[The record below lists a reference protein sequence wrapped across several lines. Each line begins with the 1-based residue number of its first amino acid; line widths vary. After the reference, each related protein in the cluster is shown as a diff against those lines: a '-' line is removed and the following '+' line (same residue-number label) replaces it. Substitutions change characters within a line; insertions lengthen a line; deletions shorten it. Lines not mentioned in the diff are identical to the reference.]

1 MTLGKRTLLVIFPVI
16 LIIQLVASTTAYL
29 TQRASLL
36 GLEQA
41 RLEQQLSALTSAYLD
56 YEAFNR
62 SVLYSIMDSEALLL
76 FLRESDTDFRND
88 TLGLRIQQSIRSLSN
103 TELTFVSLAVVQP
116 DGRPA
121 YYFESSLS
129 PFASMNASQQR
140 IVSEARRSSASGNT
154 LYVEQANDDPL
165 LMNTDFILPASSS
178 RPLPSQRAEAFAIQ
192 LAVRPE
198 RFLKLKRSLES
209 EYGAPVE
216 IADEPLPAVAGLS
229 AGVSLSRSLHAR
241 LTPAPHYTAER
252 LQTLGL
258 AFIAGGA
265 LICLI
270 SIGLLLWLI
279 RRSITGPI
287 SQLDDQ
293 LTDLLL
299 CKRDA
304 LDEPTDGGEIGRLTV
319 NMKTLHD
326 RNTEALQRIRE
337 ISWEDSLTQVSNRA
351 HFGVL
356 ANTMYEQCMRTH
368 KRLALLFL
376 DLDNFKQV
384 NDQHGHEAG
393 DALLR
398 IFAQRARGV
407 LERHRTDYPQTE
419 TALARLSGD
428 EFAILLLSETGDGGL
443 QQLCDALLGLCR
455 GGFRLE
461 DRLYPVS
468 VSIGTACY
476 PEDADSI
483 TQLLTR
489 ADTAMYQAKAEGK
502 NTAVAFSGELERRN
516 ERIRLIEDQL
526 RELDGDDQL
535 RLVYMPALDR
545 EGAVVSCEVLLR
557 WHSPILGTV
566 SPGEFIPIAERA
578 GLFPKIDS
586 WVIDHALAEYP
597 KLVQLFGEGVL
608 LAINVS
614 SAQLNDDRI
623 CRYLVERAAHHGVEP
638 GRIEIEL
645 TETYAAELCKNTM
658 EVVQA
663 IRRAGFRVAIDD
675 FGVGYTSIQQ
685 LLEYP
690 ADTIKLDMAI
700 ITRLTRPEM
709 QQSLSALIAFCHA
722 QGKRVNAEGVDNME
736 KQSALLQAG
745 CDLFQGYL
753 ISPPRS
759 LAALEDWMAVR
770 NRAHGALRLEPLPP
784 SASPLAN
791 PAAVSS
797 DY

>member
-1 MTLGKRTLLVIFPVI
+1 MTLGKRALLVIFPVI
-16 LIIQLVASTTAYL
+16 LIIQLVAATTAYL
-29 TQRASLL
+29 TQRSSLL

-41 RLEQQLSALTSAYLD
+41 RLEQQLSALKSAYLD

-62 SVLYSIMDSEALLL
+62 SVLYSLIDSEALLM
-76 FLRESDTDFRND
+76 FLRESDTAFRND
-88 TLGLRIQQSIRSLSN
+88 TLGLRFQQSIRSLSN
-103 TELTFVSLAVVQP
+103 TELSFVSFAVVQP
-116 DGRPA
+116 DGEPA

-129 PFASMNASQQR
+129 PFASMNDTQQQ
-140 IVSEARRSSASGNT
+140 IVREAKQSSASRQMI
-154 LYVEQANDDPL
+154 YVEQAEGGPL
-165 LMNTDFILPASSS
+165 LLDTDFILPASSS
-178 RPLPSQRAEAFAIQ
+178 RPLPSQRGEAFAVQ

-198 RFLKLKRSLES
+198 RFIKLKRNLES
-209 EYGAPVE
+209 EYGAAVE
-216 IADEPLPAVAGLS
+216 ITTQQMPVAPGLS
-229 AGVSLSRSLHAR
+229 AQISLSRALHAR
-241 LTPAPHYTAER
+241 LTPAPEYIATR
-252 LQTLGL
+252 LRTLGL
-258 AFIAGGA
+258 AFLAGSA
-265 LICLI
+265 LICLV

-279 RRSITGPI
+279 RRYITGPV
-287 SQLDDQ
+287 SRLDNQ

-299 CKRDA
+299 CKRAA
-304 LDEPTDGGEIGRLTV
+304 LDEPSDGGEIGRLTE

-326 RNTEALQRIRE
+326 RNTAALQRIQE
-337 ISWEDSLTQVSNRA
+337 ISWADSLTQISNRA

-356 ANTMYEQCMRTH
+356 ANAMYEQCIHKR

-384 NDQHGHEAG
+384 NDQHGHDAG
-393 DALLR
+393 DALLQ
-398 IFAQRARGV
+398 IFAQRAQGV
-407 LERHRTDYPQTE
+407 LKRHQADYPQTE
-419 TALARLSGD
+419 AAFARLSGD
-428 EFAILLLSETGDGGL
+428 EFAILLMTDAGYDGLGA
-443 QQLCDALLGLCR
+443 LCQALLALCR
-455 GGFRLE
+455 GGFHLE
-461 DRLYPVS
+461 DRIYPVS

-476 PEDADSI
+476 PADADSI

-489 ADTAMYQAKAEGK
+489 ADTAMYQAKAVGK
-502 NTAVAFSGELERRN
+502 NTAVAFSEELEQRN
-516 ERIRLIEDQL
+516 QRIRLIEEQL

-545 EGAVVSCEVLLR
+545 DGAVVSCEVLLR
-557 WHSPILGTV
+557 WHSPLLGTV

-586 WVIDHALAEYP
+586 WVIDHALADYP
-597 KLVQLFGEGVL
+597 KLAQLFGEGVI

-614 SAQLNDDRI
+614 SAQLVDDRI
-623 CRYLVERAAHHGVEP
+623 CRSLIERAAHHGVAP
-638 GRIEIEL
+638 GLIEIEL
-645 TETYAAELCKNTM
+645 TETYAAELCKDTM

-663 IRRAGFRVAIDD
+663 IRQAGFRVAIDD

-759 LAALEDWMAVR
+759 LSALEDWMAVR
-770 NRAHGALRLEPLPP
+770 NRAQGALRLEQLPQSSAAPLSPLP
-784 SASPLAN
+784 LGT
-791 PAAVSS
+791 
-797 DY
+797 D

>member
-1 MTLGKRTLLVIFPVI
+1 MTLGKRALLVIFPVI

-41 RLEQQLSALTSAYLD
+41 RLEQQLSALKSAYLD

-62 SVLYSIMDSEALLL
+62 SVLYSIIDSEALLH
-76 FLRESDTDFRND
+76 FLRESDTAFRND
-88 TLGLRIQQSIRSLSN
+88 TLGLRLQQSIRSLSN
-103 TELTFVSLAVVQP
+103 TELSFVSFAIVQP
-116 DGRPA
+116 DGQPA

-129 PFASMNASQQR
+129 PFGSMDATQQR
-140 IVSEARRSSASGNT
+140 IVQQARQSASSAT
-154 LYVEQANDDPL
+154 IYLEQADGAPL
-165 LMNTDFILPASSS
+165 LVNTDFVLPASGS
-178 RPLPSQRAEAFAIQ
+178 RPLPSQRGEAFAIQ

-198 RFLKLKRSLES
+198 RFIKLKRALES

-216 IADEPLPAVAGLS
+216 IADQQLPVDVGLS
-229 AGVSLSRSLHAR
+229 AEIPLSRSLHAR
-241 LTPAPHYTAER
+241 LTPAPDYTAER
-252 LQTLGL
+252 LQKLGL
-258 AFIAGGA
+258 AFLAGGS
-265 LICLI
+265 LIGLL

-279 RRSITGPI
+279 RRYITTPI

-299 CKRDA
+299 CKRAA
-304 LDEPTDGGEIGRLTV
+304 LDEPSDGGEIGRLTV

-326 RNTEALQRIRE
+326 RSTAALQRIQE
-337 ISWEDSLTQVSNRA
+337 ISWTDSLTQISNRA
-351 HFGVL
+351 HFGML
-356 ANTMYEQCMRTH
+356 ANAMYEQCLQED
-368 KRLALLFL
+368 KRLSLLFI

-384 NDQHGHEAG
+384 NDRHGHDAG

-398 IFAQRARGV
+398 LFAQRAQTL
-407 LERHRTDYPQTE
+407 LERHRQQHPHTYS
-419 TALARLSGD
+419 AFARLSGD
-428 EFAILLLSETGDGGL
+428 EFAILLLSDAEPGL
-443 QQLCDALLGLCR
+443 DALCDALLGLCR

-461 DRLYPVS
+461 ERTYPVS
-468 VSIGTACY
+468 LSIGTACY
-476 PEDADSI
+476 PDDADSI

-502 NTAVAFSGELERRN
+502 CMAVAFSNELEQRN
-516 ERIRLIEDQL
+516 ERNRLIEDQL
-526 RELDGDDQL
+526 RALDGDDQL
-535 RLVYMPALDR
+535 RLVYMPALNRD
-545 EGAVVSCEVLLR
+545 GAVVSCEVLLR
-557 WHSPILGTV
+557 WHSPVLGTV
-566 SPGEFIPIAERA
+566 SPAEFIPIAERA

-597 KLVQLFGEGVL
+597 QLVRLFGEQVI

-614 SAQLNDDRI
+614 SAQLADDRI
-623 CRYLVERAAHHGVEP
+623 CRYLAERAAHHGVAP

-645 TETYAAELCKNTM
+645 TETYAAELNKDTM
-658 EVVQA
+658 AVVQA

-700 ITRLTRPEM
+700 ITRLTRPDM
-709 QQSLSALIAFCHA
+709 QHSLSALVAFCHA
-722 QGKRVNAEGVDNME
+722 QGKRVNAEGVDDME

-753 ISPPRS
+753 ISPPRA
-759 LAALEDWMAVR
+759 LPALEDWMAVR
-770 NRAHGALRLEPLPP
+770 NRAQGALRLEQLAPRVVAQPL
-784 SASPLAN
+784 
-791 PAAVSS
+791 
-797 DY
+797 

>member
-1 MTLGKRTLLVIFPVI
+1 MTLGKRALLVIFPVI

-41 RLEQQLSALTSAYLD
+41 RLDQQLLALKSAYLD

-62 SVLYSIMDSEALLL
+62 SVLYSLIDSEALLL
-76 FLRESDTDFRND
+76 FLRESDTAFRND
-88 TLGLRIQQSIRSLSN
+88 TLGLRIQQSIRLLSN
-103 TELTFVSLAVVQP
+103 TEISFVSFAVVQP
-116 DGRPA
+116 DGEPA
-121 YYFESSLS
+121 YYFESSLA
-129 PFASMNASQQR
+129 PFASMNATQQQ
-140 IVSEARRSSASGNT
+140 IVRDAKLSPTSSKT
-154 LYVEQANDDPL
+154 IYVEQAEGGPL
-165 LMNTDFILPASSS
+165 LLDTDFILPASSS
-178 RPLPSQRAEAFAIQ
+178 RPLPSQRGEAFAVQ

-198 RFLKLKRSLES
+198 RFIKLKRSLES

-216 IADEPLPAVAGLS
+216 IDVQPMPAESGLS
-229 AGVSLSRSLHAR
+229 AELSLSRSLHAR
-241 LTPAPHYTAER
+241 LTPAPKYTAKR

-258 AFIAGGA
+258 AFVAGGS
-265 LICLI
+265 LICLV

-279 RRSITGPI
+279 RRYITAPI
-287 SQLDDQ
+287 SELDNQ

-299 CKRDA
+299 CKRAA

-326 RNTEALQRIRE
+326 RNTEALERIQI
-337 ISWEDSLTQVSNRA
+337 ISWTDSLTQISNRA
-351 HFGVL
+351 HFGLL
-356 ANTMYEQCMRTH
+356 ANAMYEQCAHQR

-376 DLDNFKQV
+376 DLDNFKLV
-384 NDQHGHEAG
+384 NDQHGHDTG
-393 DALLR
+393 DNLLR
-398 IFAQRARGV
+398 IFAQRVQGLLR
-407 LERHRTDYPQTE
+407 RHQTDYPQTE
-419 TALARLSGD
+419 AAFARLSGD
-428 EFAILLLSETGDGGL
+428 EFAILLMTDADEGISE
-443 QQLCDALLGLCR
+443 LCDGLLGLCR

-468 VSIGTACY
+468 ISIGTARY
-476 PEDADSI
+476 PDDADSI

-489 ADTAMYQAKAEGK
+489 ADTAMYQAKAVGK
-502 NTAVAFSGELERRN
+502 NTAVAFTGELEQRN
-516 ERIRLIEDQL
+516 ERIRLIEEHL
-526 RELDGDDQL
+526 RILDGDDEL

-545 EGAVVSCEVLLR
+545 EGTVVSCEVLLR
-557 WHSPILGTV
+557 WHSPTLGMV
-566 SPGEFIPIAERA
+566 SPAEFIPIAERA

-597 KLVQLFGEGVL
+597 KLAQLFGEQVI

-614 SAQLNDDRI
+614 SAQLTDDRI
-623 CRYLVERAAHHGVEP
+623 CRYLVERAAHHGIEP

-645 TETYAAELCKNTM
+645 TETYAAELCKGTM
-658 EVVQA
+658 DVVQA
-663 IRRAGFRVAIDD
+663 IRNAGFRVAIDD

-700 ITRLTRPEM
+700 ITRLTRPDM
-709 QQSLSALIAFCHA
+709 QQSLTALVAFCHA
-722 QGKRVNAEGVDNME
+722 QGKRVNAEGVDNMD

-770 NRAHGALRLEPLPP
+770 NRAQGTLRLEQLPP
-784 SASPLAN
+784 R
-791 PAAVSS
+791 AVSLPC
-797 DY
+797 

>member
-1 MTLGKRTLLVIFPVI
+1 MTLGKRALLVIFPVI
-16 LIIQLVASTTAYL
+16 LIIQLLASTTAYL

-41 RLEQQLSALTSAYLD
+41 RLEQQLLALQSAYLD

-76 FLRESDTDFRND
+76 FLRESDTAFRND

-103 TELTFVSLAVVQP
+103 TELSFVSFAVLQP
-116 DGRPA
+116 DGEPA

-129 PFASMNASQQR
+129 PFASMDETQR
-140 IVSEARRSSASGNT
+140 QIVAEARRSSRPGAT
-154 LYVEQANDDPL
+154 RYVAHADGGPL
-165 LMNTDFILPASSS
+165 LLDTDFILPASSS
-178 RPLPSQRAEAFAIQ
+178 RPLPSQRSEAFAVQ

-198 RFLKLKRSLES
+198 RFLKLKRSLEE
-209 EYGAPVE
+209 EYGAAVEIELHQLPVE
-216 IADEPLPAVAGLS
+216 SGLS
-229 AGVSLSRSLHAR
+229 AAIALSPALHAR
-241 LTPAPHYTAER
+241 LTPAAAYTAER
-252 LQTLGL
+252 LQTLAL
-258 AFIAGGA
+258 AFVAGGS
-265 LICLI
+265 LICLV

-279 RRSITGPI
+279 RRYVTDPI

-293 LTDLLL
+293 LTDLLQS
-299 CKRDA
+299 KRTA

-319 NMKTLHD
+319 NMKTLHE
-326 RNTEALQRIRE
+326 RNTEALERIQV
-337 ISWEDSLTQVSNRA
+337 ISWTDSLTQISNRA

-356 ANTMYEQCMRTH
+356 ANAMYERCLQAHR
-368 KRLALLFL
+368 RLALLFV

-384 NDQHGHEAG
+384 NDQHGHDAG
-393 DALLR
+393 DTLLR
-398 IFAQRARGV
+398 IFAQRVRGLLKRHQ
-407 LERHRTDYPQTE
+407 LEHAQTDV
-419 TALARLSGD
+419 AFARLSGD
-428 EFAILLLSETGDGGL
+428 EFAILLMTDASDGGVDE
-443 QQLCDALLGLCR
+443 LCAAVLDLCR

-461 DRLYPVS
+461 DRLYPVG
-468 VSIGTACY
+468 VSIGTARY
-476 PEDADSI
+476 PDDADSI

-502 NTAVAFSGELERRN
+502 STVVAFSRELEQRN

-526 RELDGDDQL
+526 RALDGDDQL
-535 RLVYMPALDR
+535 RLVYMPALNR
-545 EGAVVSCEVLLR
+545 EGTVVSCEVLLR

-578 GLFPKIDS
+578 GLHSRIDN
-586 WVIDHALAEYP
+586 WVIDRALAEYP
-597 KLVQLFGEGVL
+597 KLVELFGAEVI

-614 SAQLNDDRI
+614 SAQLADDRI
-623 CRYLVERAAHHGVEP
+623 CNYLLERAAHHGVAP

-645 TETYAAELCKNTM
+645 TETYAAELCTDTM
-658 EVVQA
+658 QVVQA

-700 ITRLTRPEM
+700 ITRLTQPDM
-709 QQSLSALIAFCHA
+709 QQSLSALVAFCHA

-770 NRAHGALRLEPLPP
+770 NRTQTALRLEQ
-784 SASPLAN
+784 LA
-791 PAAVSS
+791 PDALAR
-797 DY
+797 